1 MVVPIAADVA
11 DAAAAAVVVN
21 VDHSDG
27 GVVAVAVDDDDDY
40 YYYGSCRPRLVSMST
55 VTTTCLY
62 VAANCQ

>member
-27 GVVAVAVDDDDDY
+27 GVVAVAVDDDDY